1 MSSLPPKASDPEF
14 QSTESMPAFG
24 LLPTEIHLRIFAHY
38 WSFGS
43 LKFENAVE
51 RRVMDVTDERYDRVK
66 SDDVRSEM
74 ALLYVNKKIH
84 DRFEDFIYG
93 QARLRLRF
101 CIVHVFKPELRSWLG
116 EPWKNMWPPSMLVD
130 DVETV
135 LRTYLPLLRR
145 VRDVRIHIE
154 FPYHKT
160 EVPIK
165 KQQHYKL
172 GQLRKLTEVIT
183 TSFPSLEL
191 PGIGRL
197 EVGLHAN
204 NSSSED
210 LEALMP
216 IFHMNVAHKELFEL
230 GYKERTNFTI
240 GRRDREDHRMN
251 FENARGRYYMSI
263 GKIVPFIEPTLD
275 KSCEDV
281 QNNRHDSSID
291 SNIPFNGK
299 DEVLSWT
306 RCRVWEQVVYSGYWN
321 KRARDRREKALFRVF
336 GTGNFPL
343 SLAQR
348 SR

>member
-14 QSTESMPAFG
+14 QSTESMPAFD

-51 RRVMDVTDERYDRVK
+51 RRVMDVTDERYDRIK

-101 CIVHVFKPELRSWLG
+101 CIVQVFKPELKSWLG

-165 KQQHYKL
+165 KQQRYKL

-263 GKIVPFIEPTLD
+263 GKIIPFIEPTSD
-275 KSCEDV
+275 KSCEDF

-306 RCRVWEQVVYSGYWN
+306 RCRVWEQVVHSGYWN
-321 KRARDRREKALFRVF
+321 KRARDRREKALFRVS
-336 GTGNFPL
+336 GTGNFALP
-343 SLAQR
+343 LAQR